1 MSQPGEDDDRDGE
14 GSGEENPPKAACKRK
29 TSLKQSCILES
40 SNFTVDTW
48 TALSAAS
55 LSPTCQSRDDSTSR

>member
-40 SNFTVDTW
+40 SNFTVDIY
-48 TALSAAS
+48 LDCS
-55 LSPTCQSRDDSTSR
+55 LCRILVSNLPEQR